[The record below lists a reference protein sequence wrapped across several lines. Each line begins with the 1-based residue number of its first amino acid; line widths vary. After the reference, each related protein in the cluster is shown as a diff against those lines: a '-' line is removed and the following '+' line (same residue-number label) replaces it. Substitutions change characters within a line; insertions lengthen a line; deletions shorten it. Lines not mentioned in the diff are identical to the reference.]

1 MNESDE
7 ILLLQLIREG
17 DQTAFRYLFYKYVD
31 GLERFVCCLIRD
43 REAAQEIVLDLFT
56 YVWENRATIQIQLT
70 WKAYLFQS
78 ARNRALTYLRDNRTP
93 VYLEEVQW
101 SEQSVEDASAM
112 ELAELHR
119 LIQEAVCHLPAKCQ
133 QIFRMSRQQGLSNRQ
148 IAQELNLSEKTIEG
162 QMTIALRKIRAFLGK
177 SYSYLW

>member
-1 MNESDE
+1 M
-7 ILLLQLIREG
+7 
-17 DQTAFRYLFYKYVD
+17 
-31 GLERFVCCLIRD
+31 
-43 REAAQEIVLDLFT
+43 
-56 YVWENRATIQIQLT
+56 
-70 WKAYLFQS
+70 
-78 ARNRALTYLRDNRTP
+78 
-93 VYLEEVQW
+93 
-101 SEQSVEDASAM
+101 
-112 ELAELHR
+112 HR